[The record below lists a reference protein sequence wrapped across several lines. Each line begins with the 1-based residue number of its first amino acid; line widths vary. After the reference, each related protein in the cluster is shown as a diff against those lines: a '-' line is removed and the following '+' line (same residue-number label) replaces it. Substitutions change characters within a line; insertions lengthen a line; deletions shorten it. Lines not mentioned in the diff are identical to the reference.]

1 MMQENIPHLTLGE
14 GIVSHQPRVSPL
26 LSLRQGC
33 LREANPQGGGR
44 SLRSVAMILP
54 QLNKFILLFQP
65 FEVFRAIERKDIMF
79 LMEIRDR
86 AFPVRPTPHGS
97 SLR

>member
-1 MMQENIPHLTLGE
+1 
-14 GIVSHQPRVSPL
+14 
-26 LSLRQGC
+26 
-33 LREANPQGGGR
+33 
-44 SLRSVAMILP
+44 MILP